1 MRIKRILDKGEHWM
15 CVGTLYNNVW
25 GVVYWIGGVMGV
37 I

>member
-25 GVVYWIGGVMGV
+25 GIPKEF
-37 I
+37 